1 MNQCIC
7 IISSRSIL
15 QSKFHSLQYY
25 RYTSTY
31 KRELKQCCYESIKIG
46 DSSQWIGTRGGGSKV
61 YRRSSGAKGN
71 HLAETAGVWKSAAIR
86 QTSLAPADYLKPP
99 LCTPTPT
106 PTISF
111 PKSVAR
117 IIKLVEESS
126 GGLLPSPPIL
136 VRQPPSSSSLS
147 PASFT
152 YAPLRPSDSISL
164 LFSLPLSLSAPSL
177 PLSLFSR
184 SFHRVSVSSPLSMFL
199 FFRYLSL
206 SLHISFQLAPHS
218 YSVLSSCSFSPSMLF
233 LLPLR
238 TLQREEN
245 WSTLRFG
252 LSVASHVRIR
262 NLLTVNAR
270 PQEVVQLDSCT
281 A

>member
-7 IISSRSIL
+7 IISSRSML

-25 RYTSTY
+25 RYTSTVCTSTVH

-117 IIKLVEESS
+117 IIKLVEESF

-136 VRQPPSSSSLS
+136 VRQPPSSASLC

-164 LFSLPLSLSAPSL
+164 LFSLPLSP
-177 PLSLFSR
+177 P
-184 SFHRVSVSSPLSMFL
+184 P
-199 FFRYLSL
+199 LSL
-206 SLHISFQLAPHS
+206 SLYFP
-218 YSVLSSCSFSPSMLF
+218 VLSTVSPSRLRSRCFSFFDIYLCLYISHSNWLHTPALSFRLALFHRACSFCSHF
-233 LLPLR
+233 
-238 TLQREEN
+238 E
-245 WSTLRFG
+245 
-252 LSVASHVRIR
+252 LS
-262 NLLTVNAR
+262 NAR
-270 PQEVVQLDSCT
+270 KIGRRFVSDCRSRVTSGSEIC
-281 A
+281 

>member
-1 MNQCIC
+1 M
-7 IISSRSIL
+7 
-15 QSKFHSLQYY
+15 
-25 RYTSTY
+25 
-31 KRELKQCCYESIKIG
+31 
-46 DSSQWIGTRGGGSKV
+46 

-136 VRQPPSSSSLS
+136 VRQPPSPASLC

-164 LFSLPLSLSAPSL
+164 LFSLPLSLRPLSPSL
-177 PLSLFSR
+177 SVFPFFPLCLRLVSALDVSLFSI
-184 SFHRVSVSSPLSMFL
+184 SIFVFTYLIPTGSTLLLCPFVLL
-199 FFRYLSL
+199 FFTEHALFAPTSNFPTRGKLVDA
-206 SLHISFQLAPHS
+206 SFRIVGRESRQDPK
-218 YSVLSSCSFSPSMLF
+218 SVN
-233 LLPLR
+233 R
-238 TLQREEN
+238 
-245 WSTLRFG
+245 
-252 LSVASHVRIR
+252 
-262 NLLTVNAR
+262 
-270 PQEVVQLDSCT
+270 
-281 A
+281 